1 MAFAEAQQNQ
11 SRGCSPKRPIR
22 PDWGLWRAARQ
33 FEREFGSDRI
43 HDFLRNM
50 PLIEFAPRARLNLG
64 LFLKPWRLNRNN
76 TNRHAAHSRPV
87 REYSVTCCHVIAW
100 HQVVLTVMEATGSA
114 PETHGIRAIM
124 MGVRKAQH
132 N

>member
-1 MAFAEAQQNQ
+1 MVVLQ
-11 SRGCSPKRPIR
+11 SDQYDLIGVF
-22 PDWGLWRAARQ
+22 GVTARQ

-43 HDFLRNM
+43 HDSLRNM